1 MALSYSHDESDKLE
15 GDLLEDNCQENLTL
29 VYSKRKREK
38 NQLATGN
45 KQVQIIDILK
55 NQVLIIQNFT
65 QDSLPHNTNRV
76 LSTTRLLEIQIVAAK
91 FESP

>member
-1 MALSYSHDESDKLE
+1 MSQINLKEICWKIIVRRTSLSFIQNEKE
-15 GDLLEDNCQENLTL
+15 
-29 VYSKRKREK
+29 KK